1 MRKNSF
7 TELLSSISVVLQ
19 LALRMTES
27 SWFAPTTRH
36 KALLAAT
43 LGYALDGFDMLILGF
58 LLDPIA
64 EDFGVTRVQA
74 SALTSWTLFGAL
86 IGGVVF
92 GVLSDRFGRVRTLSW
107 SILVFA
113 GFTGLCAL
121 AKNYEQLIVFRTLA
135 GVGLGGEFGLGMALV
150 AESWPATQ
158 RARACSY
165 VGVGWQAGVLL
176 AAGLVPLLAPVI
188 GWRGVFV
195 VGVFPSLLAFVVRR
209 HVGESEIFLKQRQPT
224 GFLAPLRSLC
234 ADAETIKKSFG
245 MIVLCAVQN
254 FGYYGLMIWLPT
266 HLSSR
271 YGFSLT
277 KSGLWTA
284 VTVCGMTVGALAFGA
299 ICDRYGRR
307 PAFLGFQFGAVLMV
321 LIYARLTD
329 PLAVLIGGAGV
340 GVFVNGMIGGYG
352 ALLSE
357 LYPTSARATAE
368 NVLFNIGRALGG
380 LGPVVIG
387 ALAGGFSFDVALSFL
402 ASLYL
407 IDMIV
412 TLWIIPETRGQRLL

>member
-1 MRKNSF
+1 MIPDTPPSP
-7 TELLSSISVVLQ
+7 
-19 LALRMTES
+19 
-27 SWFAPTTRH
+27 APAR

-43 LGYALDGFDMLILGF
+43 LGYAMDGFDLLILGF

-64 EDFGVTRVQA
+64 QDFGVSRVAA
-74 SALTSWTLFGAL
+74 SALVSWTLFGAL
-86 IGGVVF
+86 IGGVIF
-92 GVLSDRFGRVRTLSW
+92 GVMSDHFGRVRVLTW

-121 AKNYEQLIVFRTLA
+121 AQNYDQLLIYRTLA
-135 GVGLGGEFGLGMALV
+135 GLGLGGEFGLGMALV
-150 AESWPATQ
+150 AESWPPAQ

-176 AAGLVPLLAPVI
+176 AALVAPQLLPSI
-188 GWRGVFV
+188 GWRGVFL
-195 VGVFPSLLAFVVRR
+195 VGVLPSLVAFAVRY
-209 HVGESEIFLKQRQPT
+209 HVDEPDIFLERAKP
-224 GFLAPLRSLC
+224 GNPLNSLK
-234 ADAETIKKSFG
+234 ALFVDARTTKISLG

-254 FGYYGLMIWLPT
+254 FGYYGLMIWLPAY
-266 HLSSR
+266 LASR

-284 VTVCGMTVGALAFGA
+284 VTVFGMTAGALMFGA
-299 ICDRYGRR
+299 LCDRYGRR
-307 PAFLGFQFGAVLMV
+307 PAFLGFQLGAFLMV
-321 LIYARLTD
+321 LIYARLAD
-329 PLAVLIGGAGV
+329 PFAVLIGGAVV

-357 LYPTSARATAE
+357 LYPTHARATAE
-368 NVLFNIGRALGG
+368 NVLFNIGRAIGG

-387 ALAGGFSFDVALSFL
+387 LLAGRLSFEIALGFL

-407 IDMIV
+407 IDMAV
-412 TLWIIPETRGQRLL
+412 TLWVIPERRGQPLA

>member
-1 MRKNSF
+1 MIPDTPPSP
-7 TELLSSISVVLQ
+7 
-19 LALRMTES
+19 
-27 SWFAPTTRH
+27 APAR

-43 LGYALDGFDMLILGF
+43 LGYAMDGFDLLILGF

-64 EDFGVTRVQA
+64 QDFGVSRVAA
-74 SALTSWTLFGAL
+74 SALVSWTLFGAL
-86 IGGVVF
+86 IGGVIF
-92 GVLSDRFGRVRTLSW
+92 GVMSDHFGRVRVLTW

-121 AKNYEQLIVFRTLA
+121 AQNYDQLLIYRTLA
-135 GVGLGGEFGLGMALV
+135 GLGLGGEFGLGMALV
-150 AESWPATQ
+150 AESWPPAQ

-176 AAGLVPLLAPVI
+176 AALVAPQLLPSI
-188 GWRGVFV
+188 GWRGVFL
-195 VGVFPSLLAFVVRR
+195 VGVLPSLVAFAVRY
-209 HVGESEIFLKQRQPT
+209 HVDEPDIFLERAKP
-224 GFLAPLRSLC
+224 GNPLNSLK
-234 ADAETIKKSFG
+234 ALFVDARTTKISLG

-254 FGYYGLMIWLPT
+254 FGYYGLMIWLPAY
-266 HLSSR
+266 LASR

-284 VTVCGMTVGALAFGA
+284 VTVFGMTAGALMFGA
-299 ICDRYGRR
+299 LCDRYGRR
-307 PAFLGFQFGAVLMV
+307 PAFLGFQLGAFLMV
-321 LIYARLTD
+321 LIYARLAD
-329 PLAVLIGGAGV
+329 PVAVLIGGAVV

-357 LYPTSARATAE
+357 LYPTHARATAE
-368 NVLFNIGRALGG
+368 NVLFNIGRAIGG

-387 ALAGGFSFDVALSFL
+387 LLAGRLSFEIALGFL

-407 IDMIV
+407 IDMAV
-412 TLWIIPETRGQRLL
+412 TLWVIPERRGQPLA